1 MKHCNR
7 CDTDL
12 PRENFY
18 TLKNNNGHRLSAYCK
33 ICSTQ
38 YKIEWKAKN
47 PDKTKLI
54 NKKTTLK
61 SRYGMS
67 LEEFEERLLSQ
78 NSSCAICS
86 KDISEFNEAF
96 VDHNHKTGKVRKL
109 LCRHCNT
116 GLGHFQDNKEVLLL
130 AIKYLEENS

>member
-1 MKHCNR
+1 MKHCNK
-7 CDTDL
+7 CDLDL

-18 TLKNNNGHRLSAYCK
+18 TLKNGSGHRLSAYCK
-33 ICSTQ
+33 KCSTR

-47 PDKTKLI
+47 PDKAKVI

-67 LEEFEERLLSQ
+67 LEEFEERLKSQ
-78 NSSCAICS
+78 GGSCAICS
-86 KDISEFNEAF
+86 KDISQFNEAF
-96 VDHNHKTGKVRKL
+96 VDHNHKTGDVRKL

-116 GLGHFQDNKEVLLL
+116 GLGHFQDSKEILLL
-130 AIKYLEENS
+130 AIKYLEENG